1 MTTRRPLSPELAAIP
16 VLDGPFRQAIRPDR
30 RPLFDDACRRAG
42 QILAGVR
49 AEVADACDLGDAMAV
64 PELAYVPAGRPCEDI
79 AARFEE
85 LLAEADTA
93 AERNGGAQGNMPEA
107 AAVAA
112 ARNAGLDLL
121 ATATPPCGRTDCQAT
136 GMSLA
141 ATACMI
147 TVLQLPDERAAD
159 AVRVGRRSSSH
170 SSPDRLLLRPRR
182 AR

>member
-16 VLDGPFRQAIRPDR
+16 VLDVPFRQAIPDR

-42 QILAGVR
+42 QILAGAR
-49 AEVADACDLGDAMAV
+49 AEMADACDLGDAMAV

-121 ATATPPCGRTDCQAT
+121 TTADP
-136 GMSLA
+136 
-141 ATACMI
+141 
-147 TVLQLPDERAAD
+147 
-159 AVRVGRRSSSH
+159 AVR
-170 SSPDRLLLRPRR
+170 PDRLPGDGDVLGSDCVHDYSVTVTG
-182 AR
+182 

>member
-1 MTTRRPLSPELAAIP
+1 MTTRRPISPELAAIP

-30 RPLFDDACRRAG
+30 RPLLDDACRRAG

-64 PELAYVPAGRPCEDI
+64 PELAYVPTGRPCEDI

-121 ATATPPCGRTDCQAT
+121 TTADP
-136 GMSLA
+136 
-141 ATACMI
+141 
-147 TVLQLPDERAAD
+147 
-159 AVRVGRRSSSH
+159 AVR
-170 SSPDRLLLRPRR
+170 PDRLPGDGDVPGSDCVHDYSVTVTG
-182 AR
+182 